1 MPHNT
6 EYVLK
11 NKKATTLAS
20 ILVDGI
26 SYLGK
31 TKEYYLDK
39 GYMVLPQEEG
49 SKILYEN
56 DEALY
61 IEEWKEISESN
72 YWRALE
78 ELPPLKQRTVQ
89 KVSFFFCSEAYTS
102 NIHSCY
108 CNVGEKYYAAMRRT
122 STTYENMLIELKGQ
136 GYVK

>member
-1 MPHNT
+1 MQHNT

-11 NKKATTLAS
+11 SRSSTTLAS

-39 GYMVLPQEEG
+39 GYIVVPQEEG
-49 SKILYEN
+49 SNILYEN

-61 IEEWKEISESN
+61 IKEWKEISESS

-78 ELPPLKQRTVQ
+78 ELPPLKQRTIE
-89 KVSFFFCSEAYTS
+89 KVCFFFCSEAYTS

-108 CNVGEKYYAAMRRT
+108 CSIGEKYYTAMRRT
-122 STTYENMLIELKGQ
+122 TTTYEDMLIELKGQ
-136 GYVK
+136 GYVR

>member
-6 EYVLK
+6 EYVLEDRS
-11 NKKATTLAS
+11 ATTLVS

-31 TKEYYLDK
+31 TKKYYEDK
-39 GYMVLPQEEG
+39 GYVVVAEKEG
-49 SKILYEN
+49 SEILHDN

-61 IEEWKEISESN
+61 IKDWKEISESS

-78 ELPPLKQRTVQ
+78 ELPPLRHRSVQ
-89 KVSFFFCSEAYTS
+89 KIEFFFCSEAYAN

-108 CNVGEKYYAAMRRT
+108 CNIGKKYYTANRRVTT
-122 STTYENMLIELKGQ
+122 SYEDMLIELKGQ